1 MEFKNRIKMNLPNRK
16 RITDFEKKL
25 WLPKGTGG
33 MEGKT
38 GSLGWHMHT
47 VVYEMTGQQGTAI

>member
-1 MEFKNRIKMNLPNRK
+1 MIKMNLPNRK